1 MSGNVRILWEKLF
14 HKARVAGKRDAVIYK
29 IQPAAMYYSW
39 GSRERIE
46 RIFGIPNPGN
56 DPVAELWY
64 GTHERGAS
72 ILIPETRG
80 ACDLRQ
86 LLPTHQLPFL
96 FKILSADGSLSI
108 QAHPS
113 KGQAELGFEREN
125 RQGIDI
131 GAPERNYRDRNY
143 KPECLVAMEDFWA
156 LSGFRKPSIIAE
168 HFRIIAGTS
177 PPPILEKLLAILD
190 GGAGS
195 PPSKSDTILRTFY
208 SSLMRSKKTDQS
220 LLMETALSEIASRG
234 CGGNAARGRNGADS
248 EMQWYWVRELHRQF
262 PGDPGC
268 LAPLY
273 LNLLNLKRGEALF
286 MKAGIL
292 HAYLQGT
299 GLEIMA
305 TSDNVL
311 RGGCTQKHVD
321 VPELLSV
328 IHFHADDPTRP
339 LRSAEGWYESFAP
352 EFRIA
357 VMDVPADS
365 FLNLRAAEKLGEDM
379 GIILMLNG
387 EAAIRSSREELLLK
401 TGEAA
406 FVACSNAND
415 AELSVRA
422 GSCETSFALAS
433 VNGIGEWR

>member
-1 MSGNVRILWEKLF
+1 M
-14 HKARVAGKRDAVIYK
+14 IYK

-39 GSRERIE
+39 GSKKRIE
-46 RIFGIPNPGN
+46 RIFGIQNPGN

-64 GTHERGAS
+64 GTHERGPS
-72 ILIPETRG
+72 ILIPKTTG
-80 ACDLRQ
+80 ARDLRQ
-86 LLPTHQLPFL
+86 LLHTHQLPFL

-131 GAPERNYRDRNY
+131 DAPERNYRDRNH

-156 LSGFRKPSIIAE
+156 LSGFRKPGIIAE
-168 HFRIIAGTS
+168 HFRTIAGTS
-177 PPPILEKLLAILD
+177 PPPILEKLLTILD
-190 GGAGS
+190 GGAFPEDSSSGNS
-195 PPSKSDTILRTFY
+195 SGERTINGAFRSQSDTILRTFY

-234 CGGNAARGRNGADS
+234 LGENAARGGNGADG
-248 EMQWYWVRELHRQF
+248 EMQWYWLRELHRQF

-305 TSDNVL
+305 NSDNVL

-339 LRSAEGWYESFAP
+339 LKSAEGWYESFAP

-357 VMDVPADS
+357 IMDVPADS

-387 EAAIRSSREELLLK
+387 EAALWTSREELLLK

-406 FVACSNAND
+406 FVACSDADD
-415 AELSVRA
+415 AELSVRT
-422 GSCETSFALAS
+422 GSCEASFALAS
-433 VNGIGEWR
+433 VNVFGEWR